1 MQGDIVKAAKWLG
14 GCMVVASL
22 VLVIGLHPTITGCTL
37 TFTKAQPE
45 TAPTPSVPNPYG
57 SAAYVPTGFVPA
69 EYGVPQRVPCQP
81 VAVTSGSQPALPG
94 LPSN

>member
-1 MQGDIVKAAKWLG
+1 MQGNIVIAAKWLG

-22 VLVIGLHPTITGCTL
+22 ILVIGLHPTVTGRTL

-45 TAPTPSVPNPYG
+45 AAPTQSVTNPCG
-57 SAAYVPTGFVPA
+57 QSAYVPTGFVPA